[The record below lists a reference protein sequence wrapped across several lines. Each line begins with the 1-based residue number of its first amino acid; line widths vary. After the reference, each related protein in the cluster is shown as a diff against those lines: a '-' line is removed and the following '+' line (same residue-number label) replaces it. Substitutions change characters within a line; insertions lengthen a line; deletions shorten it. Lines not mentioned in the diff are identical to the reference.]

1 GAVAVH
7 GEGAVDAVE
16 DLGGD
21 QVGRLVQ
28 AEEGFAAGVGRVVAG
43 QCGAPG
49 RDGGGQF
56 GGEVVVG
63 GGGAAAVRHAD
74 QGQGGVVRGRGEGA
88 QDRSPSGVVELP
100 HAPGQPLGCGVL
112 EDVEDLDAP
121 ADGPGETDGLDG
133 VAAEGDEVVVD
144 GELRDGEGGPEG
156 VEDDPLGGG
165 GRRVGGAAGDHPVG
179 QGTPVP
185 LAVGREGGPVERRRG
200 GRDQVGGEPP
210 GEAAAQGAG
219 VGARRA
225 GRDDV
230 RGEHAVAGGVLT
242 DDDTAGRDRRG
253 GGQRGLD
260 LAGFDAE
267 AVELHLVVGAP
278 PVVQEP
284 VGGTAGEVPGPVHA
298 GAGRA
303 GRVGDETRGGEPRL
317 VQVAVGELGAGDV
330 DL

>member
-1 GAVAVH
+1 AGVGLEAQALDHVVPEHLQDRVQVRRVEGAVEAAERLHVGVEGVRRPVPGALKFLGRRGGGQRTADVHGGGPPALPFRALRDGDGEGRAGAVAVH

-16 DLGGD
+16 DLGGE

-74 QGQGGVVRGRGEGA
+74 QGQGGVVRGRGEGS

-112 EDVEDLDAP
+112 EDVDAP

-133 VAAEGDEVVVD
+133 VAAEGEEVVVD
-144 GELRDGEGGPEG
+144 GELCDGEGGPEG

-165 GRRVGGAAGDHPVG
+165 GRRVVAAAGDHRVG
-179 QGTPVP
+179 QGTPVQ
-185 LAVGREGGPVERRRG
+185 LAVGREGDPVERR
-200 GRDQVGGEPP
+200 
-210 GEAAAQGAG
+210 
-219 VGARRA
+219 
-225 GRDDV
+225 
-230 RGEHAVAGGVLT
+230 
-242 DDDTAGRDRRG
+242 
-253 GGQRGLD
+253 
-260 LAGFDAE
+260 
-267 AVELHLVVGAP
+267 
-278 PVVQEP
+278 
-284 VGGTAGEVPGPVHA
+284 
-298 GAGRA
+298 
-303 GRVGDETRGGEPRL
+303 
-317 VQVAVGELGAGDV
+317 
-330 DL
+330 